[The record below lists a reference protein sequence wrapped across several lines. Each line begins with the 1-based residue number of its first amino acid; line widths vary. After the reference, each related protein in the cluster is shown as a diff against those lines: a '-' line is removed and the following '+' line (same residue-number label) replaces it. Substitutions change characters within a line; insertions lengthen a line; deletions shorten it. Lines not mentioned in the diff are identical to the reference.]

1 LRELIKNIFIIAGES
16 SGDMHAASLIRE
28 LKYLYPGILFRGI
41 GGPQMQKE
49 NVDILYEIK
58 DVNFIGFSSVIRNLR
73 KIKSILNHCENIIKD
88 LNPDAV
94 ILIDYPGF
102 NLRLIKNI
110 RKFYKGK
117 IIYYISPQ
125 FWAWH
130 KRRVRLIKKYVDLMI
145 VVFPFEIDFYKQ
157 EDIQAEFVGHPLVKS
172 IDNFL
177 KENKKIQSNRT
188 QISILPG
195 SRKDEIERMLPILVE
210 AGTKFKEEFDCEIN
224 ILCSTNYDIS
234 YYQKFIESNNFNLVY
249 DKNHSNLNY
258 QTILYSDLVI
268 TKSGTSTI
276 ECALLGTPF
285 CVVYKAGK
293 INYFIGKRLVKVKN
307 IAMVNI
313 LLNKEAVKEFV
324 QDGMSINNI
333 FNEGKKILINKS
345 YREEMMNNLKELRTI
360 LTEKDASLNAARVIM
375 NLLTKTKTND
385 DE

>member
-1 LRELIKNIFIIAGES
+1 MELIKNIFIIAGES
-16 SGDMHAASLIRE
+16 SGDMHAASLVRE

-73 KIKSILNHCENIIKD
+73 KIKSILNHCGNIIKD

-102 NLRLIKNI
+102 NLRLIINI
-110 RKFYKGK
+110 RKFYRGK

-130 KRRVRLIKKYVDLMI
+130 KKRVSIIKKYVDLMI

-177 KENKKIQSNRT
+177 NENKDIKSNRT

-195 SRKDEIERMLPILVE
+195 SRKDEIERMLPILSA
-210 AGTKFKEEFDCEIN
+210 AGAKFKEEFDCEIN
-224 ILCSTNYDIS
+224 ILCTTNYDKS
-234 YYQKFIESNNFNLVY
+234 YYQKLIKSNNFNLIY
-249 DKNHSNLNY
+249 DTDDSDLNY
-258 QTILYSDLVI
+258 KTIRNSHLVI
-268 TKSGTSTI
+268 TKSGTSTV
-276 ECALLGTPF
+276 ECALLGIPF

-293 INYFIGKRLVKVKN
+293 INYFIGKRLIKVKN

-313 LLNKEAVKEFV
+313 LLNKEVVREFI
-324 QDGMSINNI
+324 QDGMSIENI
-333 FNEGKKILINKS
+333 FNEGKKILTNKS
-345 YREEMMNNLKELRTI
+345 YREEMINNLKELRTI
-360 LTEKDASLNAARVIM
+360 LTDNDASLNAARVIM
-375 NLLTKTKTND
+375 NVLIKT
-385 DE
+385 